1 MVLFFTPVTSGV
13 ITGVAAPINSST
25 LWLPPAAS
33 HTLPE
38 LLIAMPYRV
47 KSTPAAV

>member
-25 LWLPPAAS
+25 LLAAS
-33 HTLPE
+33 RGEPHVAGA
-38 LLIAMPYRV
+38 INRN
-47 KSTPAAV
+47 AVQG